1 MAYTTDQSR
10 KNVLGLTAYVLDA
23 AREIARL
30 KPCAMRVTVDG
41 TVYED
46 EYLLGAICNS
56 TSVMGIV
63 KLPEGFEAH
72 IVPRSSTY
80 KKWGVIQANHVG
92 IVDNS
97 YSGPN
102 DWWRMSVIAMRDT
115 RIEKGDKICQFR
127 IVERQPEIVF
137 EEGRMEGED
146 RGGFGSTGSK

>member
-1 MAYTTDQSR
+1 MTEKIKVQYLDDTVTRLSVNAKGDWVDLYAAETVELKQGEHR
-10 KNVLGLTAYVLDA
+10 LVHLGV
-23 AREIARL
+23 
-30 KPCAMRVTVDG
+30 AM
-41 TVYED
+41 
-46 EYLLGAICNS
+46 
-56 TSVMGIV
+56 

-137 EEGRMEGED
+137 EEGTMEGED